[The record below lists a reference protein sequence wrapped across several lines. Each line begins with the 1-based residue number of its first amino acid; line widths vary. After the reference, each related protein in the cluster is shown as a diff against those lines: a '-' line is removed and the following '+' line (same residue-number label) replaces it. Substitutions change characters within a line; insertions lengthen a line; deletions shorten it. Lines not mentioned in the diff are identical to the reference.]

1 MRMMIRRPY
10 GTYASPWREM
20 RRMRREMD
28 RLLNSARQDVDTAP
42 CYPAMNV
49 WTNEDGAI
57 ATAELPGFDVDQIDI
72 AVEGETLTVSGNREP
87 EQVGEGARY
96 HRRERGCGRFT
107 RSFQL
112 PFQVEGDAVEA
123 TFERGVLRVELPRAE
138 ADKPRRIEVKAG

>member
-1 MRMMIRRPY
+1 
-10 GTYASPWREM
+10 M
-20 RRMRREMD
+20 RRMRRDMD
-28 RLLNSARQDVDTAP
+28 RLLNSAWQGVDQAP

-57 ATAELPGFDVDQIDI
+57 ATAELPGFDVEQIDI
-72 AVEGETLTVSGNREP
+72 SVEGDTLTVSGNREP
-87 EQVGEGARY
+87 EDVGEGGRY

-138 ADKPRRIEVKAG
+138 ADKPKRIEVKAG

>member
-1 MRMMIRRPY
+1 
-10 GTYASPWREM
+10 M
-20 RRMRREMD
+20 RRVWREMD
-28 RLLNSARQDVDTAP
+28 RLMDRASRGVASAP

-57 ATAELPGFDVDQIDI
+57 ATAELPGFVPEDIDI
-72 AVEGETLTVSGNREP
+72 SVVGDTLTVSGNREP
-87 EQVGEGARY
+87 EDVGEGKY

-112 PFQVEGDAVEA
+112 PFQVDGDAVDA
-123 TFERGVLRVELPRAE
+123 LFERGVLHITLPRAE